1 VRGLI
6 DEAAARLGSGFD
18 SIITELMAL
27 FGAGVA
33 PIMGVLRWLQT
44 RNGALVGFG
53 LLVLFLVLLRRPTR
67 KH

>member
-1 VRGLI
+1 MRALI
-6 DEAAARLGSGFD
+6 DEAAARVGSGLD
-18 SIITELMAL
+18 SIITEFMAL

-33 PIMGVLRWLQT
+33 PIMSVLRWLQT

-53 LLVLFLVLLRRPTR
+53 LLVIILVLLRRPTR